1 MIILKVTSVF
11 EQNPLYFMI
20 KNRPRKKWRE
30 SAMTWWYTWQRIKKN
45 GKSLHEKIEFLNT
58 KTTNNNNN
66 NRNNDTMKESLE
78 KH

>member
-1 MIILKVTSVF
+1 MI
-11 EQNPLYFMI
+11 
-20 KNRPRKKWRE
+20 
-30 SAMTWWYTWQRIKKN
+30 WWYTWQRIKKN